1 MLKVNIG
8 EKAPDFSLLNQ
19 DGEEVSLS
27 DYYEKNNLVLFFYP
41 KDFSPGCTTQACHF
55 RDQYEDFTDLGAE
68 VIGVSGDKVES
79 HKRFLD
85 EYLLPFQLL
94 SDVGGKIRKGYGS
107 TKGFGY
113 LPGRYTFIIDK
124 KGIVRHIF
132 TSETDMKKHID
143 EALRILNQNMSK
155 ALVCLVFFIIT
166 FLSCLFKSLNL
177 NKEKYIYILFHL
189 KVF

>member
-1 MLKVNIG
+1 MPKVEIG
-8 EKAPDFSLLNQ
+8 EEAPDFTLPNQ
-19 DGEEVSLS
+19 DGEQISLS
-27 DYYEKNNLVLFFYP
+27 DYRGKKNVVLFFYP

-68 VIGVSGDKVES
+68 VVGVSSDSVES

-94 SDVGGKIRKGYGS
+94 SDDDGKVRKGYGS
-107 TKGFGY
+107 TKGFGL

-124 KGIVRHIF
+124 EGVVRHIF

-143 EALRILNQNMSK
+143 EAL
-155 ALVCLVFFIIT
+155 
-166 FLSCLFKSLNL
+166 
-177 NKEKYIYILFHL
+177 
-189 KVF
+189 KVLRKIMA